1 MTSASEID
9 NRISKCQKILAQDP
23 NSQIF
28 AALAEA
34 MRRKGDLERAFRIC
48 QNGLKVHPSYGSA
61 HVVMAKINLDR
72 QLFDW
77 AEIEARKAAECD
89 GWTRATEILMAE
101 IHIYKGEFQPAIK
114 LLSKLHEAD
123 PGNTQI
129 TKLLEITQQIPQQ
142 HAAQLGEPALSPP
155 VVSAA
160 RPAKAGHMG
169 MSGDK
174 MIMGSNDK
182 AADEARPKTPLSVQ
196 QILEKVIALPG
207 VDGTLF
213 INREGLVVKS
223 EWTMR
228 LDSTI
233 CGAIALEFSRGLDQ
247 TLAGGYFGKVHSVL
261 VETGGPTF
269 YTVRS
274 HEGMFMFVANSKTN
288 LGALRMKLDALL
300 LGQGGN

>member
-1 MTSASEID
+1 MSSASEID
-9 NRISKCQKILAQDP
+9 SRISKCQKILVQDP

-34 MRRKGDLERAFRIC
+34 MRRKGDLEKAFRVC
-48 QNGLKVHPSYGSA
+48 QNGLKVHPSYGLA

-77 AEIEARKAAECD
+77 AEIEARKAAECE
-89 GWTRATEILMAE
+89 GWTRATELLMAE
-101 IHIYKGEFQPAIK
+101 IHIYKGEFQPAIR
-114 LLSKLHEAD
+114 LLTKLHDAD
-123 PGNTQI
+123 PNNTQI
-129 TKLLEITQQIPQQ
+129 TKLLEIARQIPRQQ
-142 HAAQLGEPALSPP
+142 AMHLGEPILLTPDSKGSIAVKTGPRVAKGS
-155 VVSAA
+155 VVETE
-160 RPAKAGHMG
+160 
-169 MSGDK
+169 SGP
-174 MIMGSNDK
+174 
-182 AADEARPKTPLSVQ
+182 AADQQKPKAPLSVE

-207 VDGTLF
+207 VDGALF
-213 INREGLVVKS
+213 LNREGLVVKS

-228 LDSTI
+228 LDSTV

-247 TLAGGYFGKVHSVL
+247 SLASGYFGSVHSVL

-300 LGQGGN
+300 LGQSRG

>member
-34 MRRKGDLERAFRIC
+34 MRRRGDLEKAFRVC

-89 GWTRATEILMAE
+89 GWTRATELLMAE

-114 LLSKLHEAD
+114 LLGNLHEGD
-123 PGNTQI
+123 PSNTQI
-129 TKLLEITQQIPQQ
+129 TKLLEIARQIPQQ
-142 HAAQLGEPALSPP
+142 QAAMMGEPARSHGIAP
-155 VVSAA
+155 VAQSAISRSNA
-160 RPAKAGHMG
+160 VLD
-169 MSGDK
+169 DK
-174 MIMGSNDK
+174 TVIGSNGL
-182 AADEARPKTPLSVQ
+182 AAEETKPETPLSVEE
-196 QILEKVIALPG
+196 ILERVIALPG

-228 LDSTI
+228 LDSTV
-233 CGAIALEFSRGLDQ
+233 CGAIAMEFSRGLDQ

-300 LGQGGN
+300 LGQGVS

>member
-1 MTSASEID
+1 MTSAAEID
-9 NRISKCQKILAQDP
+9 NRIAKCQKILSQDP

-34 MRRKGDLERAFRIC
+34 LRRKGDLEAAFRVC

-89 GWTRATEILMAE
+89 GWTRATELLLAE

-114 LLSKLHEAD
+114 LLTKLHNSD
-123 PGNTQI
+123 PSNTQI
-129 TKLLEITQQIPQQ
+129 TKLLEIARQIPAQ
-142 HAAQLGEPALSPP
+142 HAAM
-155 VVSAA
+155 
-160 RPAKAGHMG
+160 MG
-169 MSGDK
+169 DGTE
-174 MIMGSNDK
+174 DK
-182 AADEARPKTPLSVQ
+182 ASEAEAAPGPKGPGRPSTDQGDRVRSEVVPERKPLTVEE
-196 QILEKVIALPG
+196 IMEKVIALPG
-207 VDGTLF
+207 VDGVLF

-228 LDSTI
+228 LDSTV

-247 TLAGGYFGKVHSVL
+247 ELAGSYFGSVHSVL

-274 HEGMFMFVANSKTN
+274 HEGMFMFVANNKSN
-288 LGALRMKLDALL
+288 LGALRMKLDTLL
-300 LGQGGN
+300 LGQGDH